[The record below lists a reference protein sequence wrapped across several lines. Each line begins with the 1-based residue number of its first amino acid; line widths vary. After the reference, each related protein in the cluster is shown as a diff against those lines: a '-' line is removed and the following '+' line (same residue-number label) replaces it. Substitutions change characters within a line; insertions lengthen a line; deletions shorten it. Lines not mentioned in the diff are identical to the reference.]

1 MSTEKMKMK
10 KISVKGYVLI
20 YLLFTIVMF
29 SFMSVPVIN
38 IILKEMRVLTSTND
52 KENALQVAEAG
63 INYYV
68 WRLAHYPND
77 YQDGTGNAGPYL
89 HDYKDYDTNQTIGQF
104 SLTITPPPS
113 GSTIVT
119 IKSTGWATVNPSIKR
134 TITAKFGVQSMAKY
148 AFLSNDII
156 WIGSGESISGQ
167 MMANNGIRFDGT
179 GNAPIQSAKLTYTC
193 PVNQGNPCPA
203 VKDGVWGS
211 ATQAVKNFWKFPVP
225 AVDFSSFTADLAS
238 IKSKAQSSGI
248 YLAPSNAQGYSL
260 VFNSNATVSIYKVTK
275 LQNGHN
281 GWDVNGNAHNE
292 SVDYKTRVLLSTQA
306 IPANGFMYIEDKVW
320 VEGTVR
326 GRVTVAASKLPY
338 NASTAP
344 TIYIPQNLVYSAKD
358 GSDALGLISQKDIIV
373 TYDTPAD
380 LEVDA
385 ALLAQNGSVGFL
397 YYPNNKKNSIYV
409 FGSIITFGQWTWTW
423 VSNGNVVSGF
433 ATTNSVYDGNL
444 LYSPPPG
451 FPVSS
456 GGYQLISWISD

>member
-238 IKSKAQSSGI
+238 IAEKSISPIWCPSLEMNSDRMILPISG
-248 YLAPSNAQGYSL
+248 L
-260 VFNSNATVSIYKVTK
+260 
-275 LQNGHN
+275 
-281 GWDVNGNAHNE
+281 
-292 SVDYKTRVLLSTQA
+292 R
-306 IPANGFMYIEDKVW
+306 
-320 VEGTVR
+320 
-326 GRVTVAASKLPY
+326 
-338 NASTAP
+338 
-344 TIYIPQNLVYSAKD
+344 
-358 GSDALGLISQKDIIV
+358 
-373 TYDTPAD
+373 
-380 LEVDA
+380 
-385 ALLAQNGSVGFL
+385 
-397 YYPNNKKNSIYV
+397 
-409 FGSIITFGQWTWTW
+409 
-423 VSNGNVVSGF
+423 
-433 ATTNSVYDGNL
+433 
-444 LYSPPPG
+444 
-451 FPVSS
+451 
-456 GGYQLISWISD
+456 